1 MGTISCVPPGPVKRV
16 NISDSTYRNY
26 SDVPHSVK
34 LFLLWEL
41 NWLSKCKYVGTEFRS
56 SWERREEIMML
67 LLSNCRLSIVRL
79 TPPLPD
85 RLRKHNVNMKLVI
98 NALISTPSLCD
109 SQCENNLARGS
120 KHYIPPSLP
129 PSLPYLSWRCWLKS
143 PGRKQRLSPG
153 WGCRWGTGCLPRSEV
168 RNRQNRRKYKQQLYR
183 YRQLV

>member
-1 MGTISCVPPGPVKRV
+1 MAVVKALIYNLIWEPFLVSRQAQSSEWISQTQLTGIIQMFHIQWNFFYCGNWIDFLNV
-16 NISDSTYRNY
+16 NTLEPSSDLAER
-26 SDVPHSVK
+26 
-34 LFLLWEL
+34 
-41 NWLSKCKYVGTEFRS
+41 G
-56 SWERREEIMML
+56 ERREEIMML

-129 PSLPYLSWRCWLKS
+129 PCLTSPDGVGWNLRAGNRDWAQAEGVGEGQVVSLALK
-143 PGRKQRLSPG
+143 
-153 WGCRWGTGCLPRSEV
+153 
-168 RNRQNRRKYKQQLYR
+168 
-183 YRQLV
+183 